1 MKKFSKILDWV
12 INVAYILC
20 GTVGIIL
27 LVRDKDTT
35 TTAV

>member
-12 INVAYILC
+12 INVSDVLC
-20 GTVGIIL
+20 GMVGIIL

-35 TTAV
+35 TEAV